1 MGWSRAARQQLSASA
16 GMSATTVVSAAGAL
30 LFAYCF
36 WNIASLVNPPIGPLV
51 DPATGQDLPTL
62 RPLWP
67 QGAQVRVVAE
77 LALPSQ
83 PRTRKHN
90 PLLTL
95 IDSAVP
101 FDTTT
106 GMVEKHVRLCS
117 AEGFRQLGA
126 CHLDNGIAEG
136 SLAPPTQ
143 SRVTAEQRKQV
154 RHLAKALQR
163 GSPVEARVSLRLD
176 AGDASAA
183 GVPAPLTALEA
194 AGGPVQMVRDRVFEP
209 QARRSFLLTGRSSK
223 EEADAA
229 EVKAAIAAQPWMPRP
244 AFPSAHFVSAL
255 DVSVVCDHT
264 VYPAL
269 GVPPQ
274 LLPSMTPVRE
284 MGVYAPAVLANPVDP
299 ASDKF
304 APLNGTFTT
313 VGLHVRLQVVPP
325 SRFVLTNVMSASL
338 RSLEASSSGSMK
350 KELDDVSRL
359 VTETPV
365 WLLATTMAV
374 SVLHLWLDTLA
385 IKSDIEFWAQASS
398 LRGLSVAT
406 LAAQAAS
413 EAIITLY
420 LWDEGASLLVFGPSA
435 AFAAI
440 QVWKLLRA
448 LGVELDVRW
457 GALPK
462 LRTGGVL
469 AGSAK
474 ASRTSDYDTVAISH
488 VGLAI
493 APLIVGGTLFSLLW
507 QEHTSWWHWA
517 LQTAV
522 SVVYGLGFAMMTPQL
537 YVNYKLRSVAALN
550 WQALVYRTIGTFID
564 DLFAFVIRAPL
575 MHRLSVFRDD
585 AVFVVYLYQRWSYP
599 VDASRRDTGS
609 AVTDATPT
617 QGQPKGSDSNDV

>member
-1 MGWSRAARQQLSASA
+1 MAS
-16 GMSATTVVSAAGAL
+16 MSVTTVVSVAGAL
-30 LFAYCF
+30 LFAYSF
-36 WNIASLVNPPIGPLV
+36 WNIASLVNPSIGPLV
-51 DPATGQDLPTL
+51 DPETGEDVRTL

-67 QGAQVRVVAE
+67 HGARVRVVAE

-83 PRTRKHN
+83 PRTRQNN

-95 IDSAVP
+95 IDSTVP
-101 FDTTT
+101 FDTST
-106 GMVEKHVRLCS
+106 GMVEQHLRLCS
-117 AEGFRQLGA
+117 AEGFRQLAG
-126 CHLDNGIAEG
+126 CDLGHGIVAG
-136 SLAPPTQ
+136 SSPPSSQ
-143 SRVTAEQRKQV
+143 SRITAEQLKQV
-154 RHLAKALQR
+154 RHVSKALQR
-163 GSPVEARVSLRLD
+163 GSPVQARVTLQLD
-176 AGDASAA
+176 STDAAA
-183 GVPAPLTALEA
+183 ASVPAPLTALEA
-194 AGGPVQMVRDRVFEP
+194 AGGPVRVVRERIYEP
-209 QARRSFLLTGRSSK
+209 LPRRSFLLSGRSSK

-229 EVKAAIAAQPWMPRP
+229 ELAAGMAARPWMPRP
-244 AFPSAHFVSAL
+244 DFPSAHFVSAL

-264 VYPAL
+264 VYPAG

-274 LLPSMTPVRE
+274 LLPSMTPLHE
-284 MGVYAPAVLANPVDP
+284 LGAYAPAVLANPVDP

-313 VGLHVRLQVVPP
+313 VGMHVRLQVVPP
-325 SRFVLTNVMSASL
+325 SRFVLTNIMSASL
-338 RSLEASSSGSMK
+338 RSLEASSTGSMK

-398 LRGLSVAT
+398 LKGLSVAT
-406 LAAQAAS
+406 LAAQAIS
-413 EAIITLY
+413 EAIVTLY
-420 LWDEGASLLVFGPSA
+420 LWDEGASLLVFGPCA

-440 QVWKLLRA
+440 QAWKLLRA
-448 LGVELDVRW
+448 LGVEIDVRW
-457 GALPK
+457 GAMPK

-474 ASRTSDYDTVAISH
+474 ASRTSDYDAVAISH
-488 VGLAI
+488 VGLVI
-493 APLIVGGTLFSLLW
+493 APLILGGTLYSLLW

-599 VDASRRDTGS
+599 VDSTRRDTGS
-609 AVTDATPT
+609 MVTDAQPAEGTPKAAAT
-617 QGQPKGSDSNDV
+617 DGV